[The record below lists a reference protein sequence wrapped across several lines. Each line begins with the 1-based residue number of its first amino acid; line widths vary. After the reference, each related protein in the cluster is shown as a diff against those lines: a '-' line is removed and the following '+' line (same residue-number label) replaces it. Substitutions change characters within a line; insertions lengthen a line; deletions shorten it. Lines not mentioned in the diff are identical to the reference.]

1 MKIISIK
8 LLLFLF
14 KLWKKLNLFSNIRY
28 EVEPEKKLYVN
39 INNIKRIMNN
49 N

>member
-8 LLLFLF
+8 LLLFLL

-28 EVEPEKKLYVN
+28 EVEAKKNCVN
-39 INNIKRIMNN
+39 INNIKRITNN
-49 N
+49 E

>member
-8 LLLFLF
+8 LLLFLL

-28 EVEPEKKLYVN
+28 EVEPKKNCVN
-39 INNIKRIMNN
+39 INNIKRITNN
-49 N
+49 E